1 MPDEAVKPL
10 AGAATP
16 AGVLVP
22 MGDVL
27 EFLEGLAM
35 VPEGFTP
42 FRVLDTVTTLDDP
55 TLDDVVV
62 VCRASKGRYIAVMS
76 DGQYDAR
83 LEHIEDA
90 SGRLQEWLTIYADE
104 KIVYKNGELMDDDD
118 IETFAFVQNCKHQHS
133 GRFPYRGMQ
142 QPTFVPEGY

>member
-1 MPDEAVKPL
+1 
-10 AGAATP
+10 
-16 AGVLVP
+16 
-22 MGDVL
+22 
-27 EFLEGLAM
+27 M

-42 FRVLDTVTTLDDP
+42 FRILDTVSTSDDP

-62 VCRASKGRYIAVMS
+62 VCRARKGRYIAIMA

-90 SGRLQEWLTIYADE
+90 SGRPQEWLTIFCPGEDNV
-104 KIVYKNGELMDDDD
+104 VYKNGDLMTPDD
-118 IETFAFVQNCKHQHS
+118 IETYAFVQNCKHQHS